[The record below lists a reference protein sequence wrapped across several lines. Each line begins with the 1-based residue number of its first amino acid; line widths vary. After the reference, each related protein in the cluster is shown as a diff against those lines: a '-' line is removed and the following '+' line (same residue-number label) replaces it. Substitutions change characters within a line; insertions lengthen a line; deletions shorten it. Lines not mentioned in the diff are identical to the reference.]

1 MRCYPLACALLIFLT
16 SCQQGSESAKSPPK
30 IISPREHTITLA
42 VVADDERPDSDTKSP
57 HPLPG
62 AGTPQIVV
70 TVHPGGQSAAYI
82 AKTGNSVHVTFNGVR
97 GKSYDG
103 IDPTTLVLS
112 PDGKHVA
119 YSAMRGEKWYV
130 VVDTREYGPFLD
142 KGPPVF
148 SPDSSHVAFEA
159 RDEKGW
165 RIVSDTG
172 VSPVTQ
178 YDFTGPPTFSAD
190 SRKIARFERTPDGS
204 RDRIVISDI
213 SFSTLAEHYVATV
226 GFVDDPSHQRIVFVD
241 QLGPAR
247 QLRWVSF
254 DFPSQIMKGAVFDE
268 IFFPRISDDGKHIG
282 FLGRRRNV
290 KYVGLDSREEK
301 LPEGGTP
308 LSPFI
313 TQFGTAAVVI
323 EGLNGTYVHHAFSD
337 AKIPVPGKYRE
348 CNDVVFTPDGKNHAY
363 VAIRNERFI
372 LVCNGI
378 ELEQYDRVIGPRF
391 TPDGRYLVYRARKG
405 NKRFAV
411 LADPKTNGVLREFS
425 HYDRVFDFVFL
436 DGGRSIGYGAID
448 GKNILWKVE
457 ELQ

>member
-1 MRCYPLACALLIFLT
+1 MP
-16 SCQQGSESAKSPPK
+16 KNPPN
-30 IISPREHTITLA
+30 IISPREHTISLA
-42 VVADDERPDSDTKSP
+42 VVGDDEKPDSDTKSP

-62 AGTPQIVV
+62 ADTPQIVV

-82 AKTGNSVHVTFNGVR
+82 ARTGNTVHVTFNGVR
-97 GKSYDG
+97 GKSFDG

-119 YSAMRGEKWYV
+119 YTAMRGDRWFV
-130 VVDTREYGPFLD
+130 VVNTREYGPFLD

-148 SPDSSHVAFEA
+148 SPDSSHVAFEV

-165 RIVSDTG
+165 HIVSDSG
-172 VSPVTQ
+172 VSPAIRHE
-178 YDFTGPPTFSAD
+178 FTGPPIFSAD

-204 RDRIVISDI
+204 HDRIVISDL
-213 SFSTLAEHYVATV
+213 SFGTLAEHDLDPV
-226 GFVDDPSHQRIVFVD
+226 GFVDDPSHQRVVFVD
-241 QLGPAR
+241 QLGPVR
-247 QLRWVSF
+247 QLRWVF
-254 DFPSQIMKGAVFDE
+254 FQFPSQIQKGAIFDE
-268 IFFPRISDDGKHIG
+268 IYYPRVSGDGKTIA
-282 FLGRRRNV
+282 FLGRRRGA
-290 KYVGLDSREEK
+290 KFVGLDSREEK

-337 AKIPVPGKYRE
+337 AKLPVPGKYRE

-363 VAIRNERFI
+363 VAIKNDRFI

-378 ELEQYDRVIGPRF
+378 EHEGYDRVIGPRF

-411 LADPKTNGVLREFS
+411 LADPKTNRVLREFS

-448 GKNILWKVE
+448 GKSILWKVE
-457 ELQ
+457 ALQ